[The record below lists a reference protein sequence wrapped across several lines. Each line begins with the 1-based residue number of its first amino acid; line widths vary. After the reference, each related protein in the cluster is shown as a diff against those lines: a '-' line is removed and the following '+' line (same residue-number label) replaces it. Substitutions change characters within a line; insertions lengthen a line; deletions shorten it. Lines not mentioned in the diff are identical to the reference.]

1 MKKQLIWI
9 MLTLLLFFA
18 FAKAEI
24 GINYYSRNE
33 FLMASAGSFQD
44 GLVGF
49 ANPAN
54 LALIKAPESRFYWST
69 DGVNSWS
76 LKNWGLFLGVPHLG
90 FGVQRQKYD
99 SYSINDYRLSMAS
112 GSDAYTLGVAYGWS
126 SGDIDYFNREK
137 LLSVGTLMRPF
148 EYVSFGLAGNYS
160 LQSKWNECIAE
171 LGIRPLGTS
180 RVTLFADAAWERG
193 MKVEDMLWSAG
204 TTVEIVKGINLTGR
218 YFDNKSF
225 TVGMTI
231 DFGTGGFG
239 GKSHFDNNGNHTGNI
254 YYLRTGGMKPS
265 IFSRLL
271 GSDKLYLPLNMKGR
285 IDYQKYLFFDSKTQ
299 RFMDILN
306 NIQAAIDDPRVA
318 AIAMNLSGM
327 KIYPEHAWE
336 IREELIKARQAGKKI
351 IIFIDAAGMTAYHM
365 ASVADKIVLDP
376 EGTIA
381 LLGYNL
387 NRTFF
392 KGTLAK
398 LGLGFDE
405 WRFFKYKSAAE
416 VLSRDNMSDADF
428 EQRQDYVDDWYELV
442 RGDICQSRS
451 FSYTEFDNLIDNQSF
466 FMADDAIE
474 AELVDT
480 LARWSDK
487 DRIIHDLIGKPLQG
501 IKANKLL
508 ANALSPQKWGDR
520 PKIAVVYG
528 LGVCDMDTGI
538 KARRLESLFLG
549 LAKNRSVRAVVFRVD
564 SPGGDG
570 MASDLVA
577 EAVKKC
583 ARVKP
588 VIVSQGQVAGSGGYW
603 ISMYGDKIVAGANSF
618 TGSIGVI
625 GGWLYDKGFGDKI
638 GMTSDYVKRGEHADL
653 GVGITLPLLGLTIPT
668 RNLTPEERSKMENFI
683 RKYYDIFVNK
693 VARGRNIPVDEI
705 REIGEGHFYSGI
717 DGKEIGLV
725 DEIGGLMTALA
736 IARKDAGLKPNE
748 EVDIIEIP
756 KYKGLFDF
764 KPKPPSIAETLE
776 DNPTY
781 QYIKMCSER
790 RGQPLPMLIPG
801 TYPTIE

>member
-1 MKKQLIWI
+1 ML
-9 MLTLLLFFA
+9 LTLA
-18 FAKAEI
+18 SASAQI
-24 GINYYSRNE
+24 QTNYYDRND

-76 LKNWGLFLGVPHLG
+76 FKNWGLFLGVPHLG
-90 FGVQRQKYD
+90 FGIQRQKYD
-99 SYSINDYRLSMAS
+99 TYRVNDYRLSIAF
-112 GSDAYTLGVAYGWS
+112 GSDAQTLGIAYGWS
-126 SGDIDYFNREK
+126 SGDKDYFGREK

-148 EYVSFGLAGNYS
+148 EYVSLGLVGNYS

-171 LGIRPLGTS
+171 LGVRPLGTS
-180 RVTLFADAAWERG
+180 RVTLFADAALERG
-193 MKVEDMLWSAG
+193 MKVEDMSWSAG

-231 DFGTGGFG
+231 NFGTGGFG
-239 GKSHFDNNGNHTGNI
+239 GKSHFDNNGNHARNV
-254 YYLRTGGMKPS
+254 YYLRAGGMKPS
-265 IFSRLL
+265 IFPRLL
-271 GSDKLYLPLNMKGR
+271 GKNKRYLPLDMKGR
-285 IDYQKYLFFDSKTQ
+285 INYQKYLFFDSKTQ

-336 IREELIKARQAGKKI
+336 IREELKKAQQSGKKI
-351 IIFIDAAGMTAYHM
+351 IAFIDNAEMTTYHL

-376 EGTIA
+376 QGTIA
-381 LLGYNL
+381 LVGYNL

-392 KGTLAK
+392 KGTLEK
-398 LGLGFDE
+398 LGFGFDE

-416 VLSRDNMSDADF
+416 VLSRDKMSEADY
-428 EQRQDYVDDWYELV
+428 EQRQDYVDDWYEITRDDVCTSRLMSHTRFDEIV
-442 RGDICQSRS
+442 NDQSL
-451 FSYTEFDNLIDNQSF
+451 FL
-466 FMADDAIE
+466 ADGALE
-474 AELVDT
+474 WGLVDT

-487 DRIIHDLIGKPLQG
+487 DKIIYTLTGRPLQG
-501 IKANKLL
+501 IKAKNLL
-508 ANALSPQKWGDR
+508 TNTLPPRKWGER

-538 KARRLESLFLG
+538 KARRLESLFLR
-549 LAKNRSVRAVVFRVD
+549 LAKNKSIRAVVFRVD

-625 GGWLYDKGFGDKI
+625 GGWLYDKGIGDKI
-638 GMTSDYVKRGEHADL
+638 GMTSDHVKRGEHADL
-653 GVGITLPLLGLTIPT
+653 GVGITLPLLGLTIPA
-668 RNLTPEERSKMENFI
+668 RNLTTEEYSKMEKLI
-683 RKYYDIFVNK
+683 RKYYDIFVKK
-693 VARGRNIPVDEI
+693 VAQGRNLPVDEV
-705 REIGEGHFYSGI
+705 REIAEGHFYSGL

-736 IARKDAGLKPNE
+736 IARQDAGLKPDE
-748 EVDIIEIP
+748 EVDIIEIS

-764 KPKPPSIAETLE
+764 KSKPLSISETLE

-790 RGQPLPMLIPG
+790 RGQPLPMLVPG
-801 TYPTIE
+801 TYPTLE